1 MGPGTLG
8 ASAISIGVLDA
19 PALYDHYREVGNF
32 TKDIGTTRITTA
44 AIGETVSMV
53 GGHSKHDE
61 HERDHEN
68 EHHD

>member
-1 MGPGTLG
+1 MG

-53 GGHSKHDE
+53 GAIVSMTNMSVTMRMSTTTK
-61 HERDHEN
+61 R
-68 EHHD
+68 